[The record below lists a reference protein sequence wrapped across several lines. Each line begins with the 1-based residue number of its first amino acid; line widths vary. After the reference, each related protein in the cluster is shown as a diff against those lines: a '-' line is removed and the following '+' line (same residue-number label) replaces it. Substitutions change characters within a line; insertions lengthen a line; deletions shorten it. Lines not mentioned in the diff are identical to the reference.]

1 MAVVTHIAA
10 DTTWRATINLTFHT
24 NHSAAHTVEVDRLKH
39 WIAATSAVN
48 ISKIWWQG
56 AGIGGIH
63 SVDFAWDAQVDV
75 SFFKIFHTASGSYGG
90 TDSRPALKMIENGQS
105 TAALTAAIN
114 NSVTAIP
121 VTERK
126 YFEVGNTI
134 KIGSELM
141 LVTATGTGAG
151 NLTATRARG
160 STSAAAHADE
170 AVVELSRPAGYT
182 GDIIIT
188 PSAAYNGMIILDLHK
203 YQTPWGAGWTGTD
216 A

>member
-10 DTTWRATINLTFHT
+10 DTTWRATINLSFAAH
-24 NHSAAHTVEVDRLKH
+24 NAAHTVEVDRLKH
-39 WIAATSAVN
+39 WSAASSAVN
-48 ISKIWWQG
+48 VSQIWWQG
-56 AGIGGIH
+56 AAIAGTN
-63 SVDFAWDAQVDV
+63 SVDFAWDALVVV
-75 SFFKIFHTASGSYGG
+75 SFLKIYHTASGSYGG
-90 TDSRPALKMIENGQS
+90 ADSRPAFKMIENGQS
-105 TAALTAAIN
+105 TAALTAGIN
-114 NSVTAIP
+114 DSVTAIP
-121 VTERK
+121 VDERK

-160 STSAAAHADE
+160 GTSAAAHADE

-188 PSAAYNGMIILDLHK
+188 PTAAYSGMVILDLHK
-203 YQTPWGAGWTGTD
+203 YQTPWGAGWNATT
-216 A
+216 

>member
-10 DTTWRATINLTFHT
+10 DTTWRATINLSFAAH
-24 NHSAAHTVEVDRLKH
+24 NAAHTVEVDRLKH
-39 WIAATSAVN
+39 WIQNVSAVN
-48 ISKIWWQG
+48 VSQIWWQG
-56 AGIGGIH
+56 AAIGGTN

-75 SFFKIFHTASGSYGG
+75 SFLKVYHTASGSYGG
-90 TDSRPALKMIENGQS
+90 TDSRPAFKMIENGQS
-105 TAALTAAIN
+105 TVGLNGAIN
-114 NSVTAIP
+114 DSVTAIP
-121 VTERK
+121 VYERK

-134 KIGSELM
+134 KIDSELM

-151 NLTATRARG
+151 NLTVTRARG
-160 STSAAAHADE
+160 STSAAAHVNE
-170 AVVELSRPAGYT
+170 SVVELSRPAGYT

-188 PSAAYNGMIILDLHK
+188 PTAAYSGMVILDLHK